1 MDMRHLSR
9 IGDKIPIPIPA
20 DEEGFT
26 GRECPNSNCEGYFK
40 IQFGTGL
47 KGESIPCH
55 CPYCGF
61 KAPHDQFW
69 TKKQI
74 EYAKSVVMG
83 KISEALYK
91 DLKSL
96 EFEHRPKGDFG
107 IGFSLKVHHGR
118 PVPIR
123 YYREKKL
130 ETEII
135 CDRCTL
141 RYAIFGLFAFCPD
154 CGAHNSQQILEKN
167 LEVTEKELEL
177 STTLEDDLSVHLIQD
192 ALENIVSAFD
202 GFGRETCRV
211 RAISATDPPKA
222 KKISFQNIERARQR
236 VQDLFGVDFSSSLDT
251 AQWSL
256 VCRGFM
262 KRHLLAHRMGVVDQ
276 QYVDQAGDTSIAVG
290 RKISIHPSEVQEL
303 LALVRKLGKTLAND
317 LPKLP
322 S

>member
-26 GRECPNSNCEGYFK
+26 GRECPDSNCEGYFK

-69 TKKQI
+69 TKEQI

-96 EFEHRPKGDFG
+96 EFEYRPKGDFG
-107 IGFSLKVHHGR
+107 MGMSLKVRQGR

-123 YYREKKL
+123 YYRE
-130 ETEII
+130 
-135 CDRCTL
+135 
-141 RYAIFGLFAFCPD
+141 
-154 CGAHNSQQILEKN
+154 
-167 LEVTEKELEL
+167 
-177 STTLEDDLSVHLIQD
+177 
-192 ALENIVSAFD
+192 
-202 GFGRETCRV
+202 
-211 RAISATDPPKA
+211 
-222 KKISFQNIERARQR
+222 
-236 VQDLFGVDFSSSLDT
+236 GVGTIGHSGT
-251 AQWSL
+251 
-256 VCRGFM
+256 
-262 KRHLLAHRMGVVDQ
+262 
-276 QYVDQAGDTSIAVG
+276 
-290 RKISIHPSEVQEL
+290 
-303 LALVRKLGKTLAND
+303 
-317 LPKLP
+317 
-322 S
+322 